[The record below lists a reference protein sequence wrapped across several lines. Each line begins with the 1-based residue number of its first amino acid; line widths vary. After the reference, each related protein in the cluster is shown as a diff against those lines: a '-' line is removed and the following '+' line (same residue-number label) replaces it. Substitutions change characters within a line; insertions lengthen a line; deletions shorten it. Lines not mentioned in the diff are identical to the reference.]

1 MRKILII
8 IPARY
13 KSSRFP
19 GKPLKKIL
27 GRELVLRV
35 ADRCKKI
42 SNKRDLIIATDN
54 SMISKVAKKENF
66 EVIMTSRNCLTGTD
80 RVAEVA
86 KRINSKIYINVQ
98 GDEPLVNPKDIKK
111 IISQKNK
118 YPNHIIC
125 GFAKIRNFENPASK
139 NIPKVVMNKNNEL
152 VYISRALVPSSKKKS
167 KIQFYKQ
174 VCIYAFNKMELA
186 KFSSKKK
193 KSALEKLEDIEILRF
208 FDLGIKIKMVKL
220 SSKTLAVDVKS
231 DIKKVEKFL

>member
-1 MRKILII
+1 MHDFLLV

-13 KSSRFP
+13 KSKRLP
-19 GKPLKKIL
+19 GKPLINLKGIPMIVRTYNQCKKVVHPSKILVATENKKIFNI
-27 GRELVLRV
+27 
-35 ADRCKKI
+35 CKKNNI
-42 SNKRDLIIATDN
+42 NVMMTSNK
-54 SMISKVAKKENF
+54 
-66 EVIMTSRNCLTGTD
+66 CLTGTD

-86 KRINSKIYINVQ
+86 KKINSKIYINVQ

-111 IISQKNK
+111 IISQKIK
-118 YPNHIIC
+118 YPKHIIC
-125 GFAKIRNFENPASK
+125 GFAKIRNFENPTSK

-174 VCIYAFNKMELA
+174 VCIYAFNKTELT
-186 KFSSKKK
+186 KFSSMKK